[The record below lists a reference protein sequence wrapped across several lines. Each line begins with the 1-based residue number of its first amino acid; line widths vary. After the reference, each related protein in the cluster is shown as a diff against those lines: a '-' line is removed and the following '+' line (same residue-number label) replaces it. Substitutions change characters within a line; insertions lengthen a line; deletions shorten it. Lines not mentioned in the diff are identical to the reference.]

1 MNFSI
6 KEIMQ
11 ILVINSGSSSIKF
24 QVFSMPSEEV
34 KCSGL
39 VERIGLDNAV
49 ISYKVNGE
57 KHEKTTD
64 IPNHKEGLELVAQYL
79 MDDKVG
85 VIQSKDDINAVGHR
99 VVHGGSTF
107 AKTVLI
113 DEAVKEKIK
122 ELYSLAPLHNPA
134 NLEGILV
141 AENIFTSAKQ
151 VAVFD
156 TAFHQTM
163 PQEAYKYA
171 IDNKFLEENQIR
183 AYGFHGTSHKYVTEK
198 AREVLGAENSKKLIS
213 VHLGNGCSITAV
225 KDGKSIDHSMG
236 FGPMNGL
243 VMGTRCGDIDPA
255 VLMYMV
261 KSLGYSFDEANSIL
275 QKKSGMLGLTGF
287 SDMRDIEAKAGEGDQ
302 YCKDALVLNT
312 YRIKKFIGSYIS
324 ALNGVDAVIFTA
336 GIGENSETIR
346 KMVCAD
352 MDFFGIKLNQ
362 EKNAIRSGEIRE
374 IQADDASVKVMV
386 IPTNEE
392 LEISKQ
398 AYELIS

>member
-1 MNFSI
+1 
-6 KEIMQ
+6 MQ

-39 VERIGLDNAV
+39 VERIGLENAV
-49 ISYKVNGE
+49 ITYKVNGE
-57 KHEKTTD
+57 KHEKTTN
-64 IPNHKEGLELVAQYL
+64 IPNHKMGLELVAQYL
-79 MDDKVG
+79 MDAKVG
-85 VIQSKDDINAVGHR
+85 VIKSKNDIGAVGHR

-107 AKTVLI
+107 AQTVLI

-141 AENIFTSAKQ
+141 AENIFSNARQ

-171 IDNKFLEENQIR
+171 IDNSFLEEHQIR
-183 AYGFHGTSHKYVTEK
+183 AYGFHGTSHKYISEK
-198 AREVLGAENSKKLIS
+198 AREYLGEEKSKKLIT

-225 KDGKSIDHSMG
+225 KEGKSIDHSMG

-255 VLMYMV
+255 VLIYMV
-261 KSLGYSFDEANSIL
+261 NALGYSLQDAIDIL

-287 SDMRDIEAKAGEGDQ
+287 SDMRDIEAKAEAGDQ
-302 YCKDALVLNT
+302 YCKDALQLNT
-312 YRIKKFIGSYIS
+312 YRIKKFIGAYIS
-324 ALNGVDAVIFTA
+324 VLNGVDAVIFTA
-336 GIGENSETIR
+336 GIGENSNTIR

-352 MDFFGIKLNQ
+352 LDFLGIKLD
-362 EKNAIRSGEIRE
+362 EDKNSIRSGEIRE
-374 IQADDASVKVMV
+374 IQAYDAPVKVLV

-392 LEISKQ
+392 LEITKQ
-398 AYELIS
+398 TYALIHQE

>member
-1 MNFSI
+1 
-6 KEIMQ
+6 MQ

-374 IQADDASVKVMV
+374 IQADNASVKVMV

>member
-1 MNFSI
+1 
-6 KEIMQ
+6 MQ

-24 QVFSMPSEEV
+24 QVIEMPSTAV

-39 VERIGLDNAV
+39 VERIGLENAV
-49 ISYKVNGE
+49 ITYKVNGE
-57 KHEKTTD
+57 KHQKTTD
-64 IPNHKEGLELVAQYL
+64 IPNHKVGLELVASYL
-79 MDDKVG
+79 LDSEIG
-85 VIQSKDDINAVGHR
+85 VIESKDDIGAVGHR
-99 VVHGGSTF
+99 VVHGGSSF
-107 AKTVLI
+107 AETVVI
-113 DEAVKEKIK
+113 DDKVKAEIK

-141 AENIFTSAKQ
+141 AENIFSNAKQ

-171 IDNKFLEENQIR
+171 IDNKFLEEHQIR

-198 AREVLGAENSKKLIS
+198 AREFLGDENSKKVIS

-225 KDGKSIDHSMG
+225 KDGESIDHSMG

-255 VLMYMV
+255 VVLFMME
-261 KSLGYSFDEANSIL
+261 KLGYSLEETSTIL
-275 QKKSGMLGLTGF
+275 QKKSGMLGLTGY
-287 SDMRDIEAKAGEGDQ
+287 SDMRDIEGNAENGDEKCQ
-302 YCKDALVLNT
+302 AALVQNT

-324 ALNGVDAVIFTA
+324 VLNGVDAIIFTA
-336 GIGENSETIR
+336 GIGENSDVVR
-346 KMVCAD
+346 RMVCED
-352 MDFFGIKLNQ
+352 MDFFGIKLNE
-362 EKNAIRSGEIRE
+362 EKNSVRSGEIRE
-374 IQADDASVKVMV
+374 IQTEDSKVKVLV

-392 LEISKQ
+392 LEIAKQ
-398 AYELIS
+398 TFELV

>member
-1 MNFSI
+1 
-6 KEIMQ
+6 MQ

-64 IPNHKEGLELVAQYL
+64 IPNHKVGLELVAQYL

-374 IQADDASVKVMV
+374 IQADNASVKVMV

>member
-1 MNFSI
+1 
-6 KEIMQ
+6 MQ

-24 QVFSMPSEEV
+24 QVFNMPSEEV

-39 VERIGLDNAV
+39 VERIGLDEAV
-49 ISYKVNGE
+49 ITYKVNGE

-64 IPNHKEGLELVAQYL
+64 IPNHKVGLELVAQYL
-79 MDDKVG
+79 MDDKIG
-85 VIQSKDDINAVGHR
+85 VIQSKDDIDAVGHR

-113 DEAVKEKIK
+113 DEAVKDKIK

-141 AENIFTSAKQ
+141 AENIFSKAKQ

-171 IDNKFLEENQIR
+171 IDNKFLEEHQIR
-183 AYGFHGTSHKYVTEK
+183 AYGFHGTSHKYVSEK
-198 AREVLGAENSKKLIS
+198 AREYLGAENSGKLIT

-255 VLMYMV
+255 VLLYMV
-261 KSLGYSFDEANSIL
+261 NSLGYTLEEASTTL

-287 SDMRDIEAKAGEGDQ
+287 SDMRDIESKAEAGDK
-302 YCKDALVLNT
+302 YCKDALVINT

-336 GIGENSETIR
+336 GIGENSDTVR

-352 MDFFGIKLNQ
+352 MDFFGIKLNE

-374 IQADDASVKVMV
+374 IQADDATTKVMV

-392 LEISKQ
+392 LEITKQ
-398 AYELIS
+398 AYELIN